1 MGKVSF
7 SPLTTLKET
16 KSRNELC
23 VSHARW
29 TVKDGKCLT
38 AAQKYDST
46 NKECRT
52 SWVPSAAD
60 ALRKFHN
67 GEMTRA
73 EIEKELEDYR

>member
-1 MGKVSF
+1 MGKVAC
-7 SPLTTLKET
+7 SPLAKLAET

-23 VSHARW
+23 LSHARW

-46 NKECRT
+46 NKECLT
-52 SWVPSAAD
+52 SWAPSAAD